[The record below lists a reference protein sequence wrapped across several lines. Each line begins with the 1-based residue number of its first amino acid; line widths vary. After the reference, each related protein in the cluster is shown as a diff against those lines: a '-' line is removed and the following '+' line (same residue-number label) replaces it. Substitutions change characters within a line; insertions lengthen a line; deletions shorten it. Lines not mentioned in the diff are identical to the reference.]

1 MERSIIKTVD
11 LKKIYLLGKVEV
23 PALKGINMDIKKGD
37 FVAIM
42 GPSGSGK
49 TTLTNIIGMIN
60 TITSGKVLIDGTDIS
75 EMSDNEK
82 SDFRLKNIGF
92 IFQFFNLFMEL
103 TVLENVMLPGMM
115 VGLSNKECEERAKKL
130 LEMVELGHRLNHKP
144 SEISGGEQQRVTI
157 ARALMNNPAILLA
170 DEPTGNL
177 DSETSLKVMN
187 FLKKINKEQGQT
199 IVMITH
205 EEYLAKFA
213 KKIIRMRDGLIQK

>member
-1 MERSIIKTVD
+1 MD

-23 PALKGINMDIKKGD
+23 PALRGISIDIKEGG

-49 TTLTNIIGMIN
+49 TTLTNIIGMID
-60 TITSGKVLIDGTDIS
+60 TITSGKVYIAGIDIS

-115 VGLSNKECEERAKKL
+115 LGLSNKESEERAKKL

-157 ARALMNNPAILLA
+157 ARALMNKPAILLA

-187 FLKKINKEQGQT
+187 LLKKINKEQKQT

-213 KKIIRMRDGLIQK
+213 KRTIKLRDGLIQK